1 MKYLYFLATILFV
14 ITSSCSSDESDTAVK
29 AEPTGATTTS
39 YFPIKS
45 NNFWTYKTENISVNP
60 VVIGRDSMYVGNDSI
75 INSITYKRMNTKSL
89 QTGFFCGALRNNG
102 LRADGK
108 RIKLSGDVS
117 VNIGA
122 SLPVSFSV
130 NDFVIFKENASSLE
144 QLGSV
149 SGTILNET
157 ALPGYPLTVSY
168 TLSAKED
175 GSLATFT
182 SNGVNYTD
190 VKKVKLTL
198 NLKVNAQ
205 VGQFSVNVLS
215 SENQNVL
222 ISEQY
227 YAKNHGVIKS
237 ETNISFSLNP
247 LLAELITIDFP
258 LSSSQTINDYL
269 LTKLIN

>member
-14 ITSSCSSDESDTAVK
+14 VTSSCSSDESDTAVK
-29 AEPTGATTTS
+29 AEPTGTTTTS

-75 INSITYKRMNTKSL
+75 INSITYKRMKTKSL
-89 QTGFFCGALRNNG
+89 PTGFFCGALRNNG

-108 RIKLSGDVS
+108 QIKLSGDVS

-122 SLPVSFSV
+122 SLPVAFSV
-130 NDFVIFKENASSLE
+130 TDFVIFKENATALE
-144 QLGSV
+144 KLATV

-175 GSLATFT
+175 GSLATFR

-227 YAKNHGVIKS
+227 YAKNHGLIKS
-237 ETNISFSLNP
+237 ETNISYSLNP